1 VLQKIS
7 ILRSRLLIS
16 LLTLPLVP
24 CLSFAE
30 NKSHEA
36 AALIE
41 RAKQLS
47 DIRAEGSPP
56 FRLKATIKIVADD
69 GTSREGTYVE
79 DWVSAETWRTEI
91 AAGSFNQTEV
101 EGQKAF
107 HLEHFATAYR
117 LYLPAN
123 YSLA

>member
-1 VLQKIS
+1 MLQKMS
-7 ILRSRLLIS
+7 MLRSRFLIS

-30 NKSHEA
+30 NKNQEP

-56 FRLKATIKIVADD
+56 FRLRATIKIVADD
-69 GTSREGTYVE
+69 GTTRGRNV
-79 DWVSAETWRTEI
+79 R
-91 AAGSFNQTEV
+91 
-101 EGQKAF
+101 
-107 HLEHFATAYR
+107 
-117 LYLPAN
+117 
-123 YSLA
+123 